1 MAILPYPSNVPKP
14 GGGAP
19 PKKVC
24 WNLPQEMQ
32 PADSQDNKPAGG
44 VAAPA
49 GGKAPAGVPV
59 WSSFMPPGGPVMGL
73 PMGQANRPLPQPQY
87 AGNQLNMMMG
97 AVPPPPPANAS
108 QPSIGESKADWQTRP
123 LPDV

>member
-1 MAILPYPSNVPKP
+1 MYLSQEEVRLPRRWALLYVELGQRAN
-14 GGGAP
+14 
-19 PKKVC
+19 
-24 WNLPQEMQ
+24 
-32 PADSQDNKPAGG
+32 SQDNKPAGG

-73 PMGQANRPLPQPQY
+73 PMGQQNRPLPQPQY

-97 AVPPPPPANAS
+97 AVPPPPPANVR
-108 QPSIGESKADWQTRP
+108 QR
-123 LPDV
+123 